1 MSEKELKNENKISET
16 AVSEISS
23 PTQVNSKEETQNN
36 KDSKTTIKEKV
47 EEPKVSKSKNTEKAT
62 TTKEEKEVVPK
73 EQVTDTTEVKK
84 AEPKISEPEST
95 EKATTTKEEK
105 EVVPKEQVADTAEVK
120 EVEPKISEP
129 ESPEKAT
136 ANLEEKETVIVESK
150 KDYTLL
156 SEVELITELKTVIES
171 KPIQEIKSVVEIIKT
186 EFNSKFNDELEQ
198 NKKSFLAEGGNII
211 DFYYTTPIKKAF
223 DTAYYTYKDKR
234 SNHYKN
240 LLNDQKTNLLKREEL
255 IEELKSLFN
264 AKENTSTIYKKF
276 RDIQERWFDAGSI
289 PRDKNNTVWNNY
301 HHHVENF
308 YNILHLDREFR
319 DRNFKQNL
327 EQKLRI
333 IGRAEELTKE
343 EDNNIA
349 FRELQMLHKMWKEE
363 IGPVA
368 KEFSDEIWDKFSAA
382 TKIIHDKRHE
392 YIEELEKKAEENVAL
407 KKELIIE
414 INTLTETAK
423 NKGHQ
428 AWQNTIKKVQ
438 ELRDQFFESG
448 KVPRSKN
455 KEIWNLFKEATRNFN
470 KEKNAFYK
478 EQKKEQFNNLAKKRE
493 LIKIAEDNKDGED
506 FDTLTPLMKKIQS
519 DWKEIG
525 HVPRKDSEKIW
536 KEFKAVCNHYFDRLH
551 SQKDEANK
559 EEFANYDAKKA
570 FLKTLEDINLE
581 GDHKKDIATITGKIA
596 EWKKLGRVPYNKR
609 NVEQKFNKKLDEL
622 FEKLDLDKK
631 QTELIKFENK
641 LNSIAS
647 EEDDRKLKNEEF
659 FISKKVGEVRDEIRQ
674 LENNLLFF
682 KHVKDDNPLVKEVH
696 KNINK
701 HKEQLETW
709 IEKLKKIRNIRKGE

>member
-1 MSEKELKNENKISET
+1 MSEKEMKNEKEITET
-16 AVSEISS
+16 PVSEIAT
-23 PTQVNSKEETQNN
+23 PEEVNSKEETQNN
-36 KDSKTTIKEKV
+36 KDSETTIEEKV
-47 EEPKVSKSKNTEKAT
+47 EEQIEDKSDAKEEEPKNPEAESTEEVT
-62 TTKEEKEVVPK
+62 VKEEKEALVTTEDQK
-73 EQVTDTTEVKK
+73 EDTPEVKK
-84 AEPKISEPEST
+84 EEPKNPES
-95 EKATTTKEEK
+95 ESKEEVTAKEDEK
-105 EVVPKEQVADTAEVK
+105 EVVAE
-120 EVEPKISEP
+120 EP
-129 ESPEKAT
+129 E
-136 ANLEEKETVIVESK
+136 

-156 SEVELITELKTVIES
+156 SEEELITELKALVES

-186 EFNSKFNDELEQ
+186 EFNSKFNDELEK
-198 NKKSFLAEGGNII
+198 NKEAFLAEGGNII
-211 DFYYTTPIKKAF
+211 DFYYTSPIKKAF
-223 DTAYYTYKDKR
+223 DTAYYDYKDKR

-240 LLNDQKTNLLKREEL
+240 LLNDQKTNLIKREEL

-264 AKENTSTIYKKF
+264 AKENTSTIYKRF

-308 YNILHLDREFR
+308 YDILHLDREFR

-343 EDNNIA
+343 EDNNVA

-455 KEIWNLFKEATRNFN
+455 KEVWDLFKEATRNFN

-478 EQKKEQFNNLAKKRE
+478 GQKKEQFDNLAKKRE
-493 LIKIAEDNKDGED
+493 LIKIAEDNKEGDD

-519 DWKEIG
+519 DWKDIG
-525 HVPRKDSEKIW
+525 HVPRKDSDKIW

-559 EEFANYDAKKA
+559 EEFANYDAKNA
-570 FLKTLEDINLE
+570 FLETLEDIKLE

-659 FISKKVGEVRDEIRQ
+659 FISKKVGEVKDEIRQ

-682 KHVKDDNPLVKEVH
+682 KHVKDDNPLVQEVH

-709 IEKLKKIRNIRKGE
+709 IEKLKKIRSIRKGE

>member
-1 MSEKELKNENKISET
+1 MSEKEFKNENEITET
-16 AVSEISS
+16 AVSEITS
-23 PTQVNSKEETQNN
+23 PAQVNSKEETQNN
-36 KDSKTTIKEKV
+36 KNSKTPIPIKKKAVKKKV
-47 EEPKVSKSKNTEKAT
+47 VKPKISKSKSTEKVT
-62 TTKEEKEVVPK
+62 TTKEEKEVVVK
-73 EQVTDTTEVKK
+73 EKVADTSEVKEE
-84 AEPKISEPEST
+84 EPEISESEST
-95 EKATTTKEEK
+95 EKAT
-105 EVVPKEQVADTAEVK
+105 
-120 EVEPKISEP
+120 
-129 ESPEKAT
+129 
-136 ANLEEKETVIVESK
+136 ANIEEKETVIVEPE

-198 NKKSFLAEGGNII
+198 NKKAFLAEGGNII

-255 IEELKSLFN
+255 IKELKSLFN

-392 YIEELEKKAEENVAL
+392 YIEELEKKAEENVTL
-407 KKELIIE
+407 KKELILE

-455 KEIWNLFKEATRNFN
+455 KEVWDLFKEATRNFN

-478 EQKKEQFNNLAKKRE
+478 GQKKEQFDNLAKKRE

-551 SQKDEANK
+551 SQKEEANK
-559 EEFANYDAKKA
+559 EEFANYEAKKT

-581 GDHKKDIATITGKIA
+581 GDHKKDIATITSKIA
-596 EWKKLGRVPYNKR
+596 AWKKLGRVPYNKR

-696 KNINK
+696 KNIDRQ
-701 HKEQLETW
+701 KEQLETW